1 MHCHLHRGD
10 WNFHL
15 TNEKKKFEEHVLEE
29 KLVKHVLQHAFGH
42 NLC

>member
-15 TNEKKKFEEHVLEE
+15 TNEKKKKKERKKKE
-29 KLVKHVLQHAFGH
+29 KIKKGENYFKK
-42 NLC
+42 